1 MMIIFTAALCLI
13 IAVVIALAGV
23 AAGSGSI
30 HSLGGHFVLSGHQ
43 LSSLSTGKLFPSPM
57 VVRIAGLLGFSI
69 LLGACTWRLTSRGSQ
84 RFLTG
89 SRHETTALRL
99 DRDRLAGEPIQR
111 SRAHIGRPGRG
122 LARCCGS
129 EANIMIKSGSAAQM
143 AVRRNSGR
151 SGTADRWRPAP
162 GGTAGEPVDD
172 ERFTSAHIPTLDSP
186 HSLGTRGTL
195 EALMAQLP
203 EESTSAAG
211 AGSSSPASQ
220 LQDRE
225 KTASCLPTHR
235 RPRRL

>member
-1 MMIIFTAALCLI
+1 MMIIFTATLCLM

-30 HSLGGHFVLSGHQ
+30 HSVGGHFVLSGHQ
-43 LSSLSTGKLFPSPM
+43 PSSLSAGQLFPSAI

-69 LLGACTWRLTSRGSQ
+69 LLGACTWRLASRGSQ
-84 RFLTG
+84 RVLTG

-99 DRDRLAGEPIQR
+99 DRDRLAGEPVQR

-129 EANIMIKSGSAAQM
+129 EASIMIKSGSAAQM

-151 SGTADRWRPAP
+151 SGTADRCRPAP
-162 GGTAGEPVDD
+162 GGTDGEPDD
-172 ERFTSAHIPTLDSP
+172 ERFTSAHIPALDSL
-186 HSLGTRGTL
+186 HSLGARGTL

-203 EESTSAAG
+203 KESTSAAG
-211 AGSSSPASQ
+211 AASSSRASQ